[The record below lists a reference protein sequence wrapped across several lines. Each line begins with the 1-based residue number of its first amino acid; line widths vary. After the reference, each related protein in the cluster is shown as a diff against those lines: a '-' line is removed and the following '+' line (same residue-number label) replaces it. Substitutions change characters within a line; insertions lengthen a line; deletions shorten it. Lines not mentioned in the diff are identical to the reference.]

1 MIKIEDICEKISNNI
16 AQELNLDDDK
26 KSVINYGI
34 FAFIQI
40 VICIG
45 LVIVFGLI
53 FNVVIESLIVS
64 FTISILRKS
73 SGGVHASSPGRCAI
87 IGTITSVGM
96 GLISKYINVSLGLV
110 IFVGGVI
117 FIWSYYIIYKLAP
130 VDSIVKPIKSIE
142 KRTRLKKSSVMI
154 LSVYLIIIIAESLYF
169 YFMRNSSVL
178 VYALCIYMGMLW
190 QVFSLTKCGHLL
202 IRKLD
207 KLFKTIIEFKRR

>member
-1 MIKIEDICEKISNNI
+1 MIKIEEICEKISNNI

-26 KSVINYGI
+26 RSVMNYGI

-53 FNVVIESLIVS
+53 FNVVIEAVIVS

-73 SGGVHASSPGRCAI
+73 SGGVHASSPGRCAT

-130 VDSIVKPIKSIE
+130 VDSIAKPIKSIG
-142 KRTRLKKSSVMI
+142 KRIRLKKNSIVI
-154 LSVYLIIIIAESLYF
+154 LSVYLIIVINEFLYF
-169 YFMRNSSVL
+169 YFTKDSSAL
-178 VYALCIYMGMLW
+178 VYSLCIYMGILW
-190 QVFSLTKCGHLL
+190 QAFSLTKYGHLL
-202 IRKLD
+202 IEKLD
-207 KLFKTIIEFKRR
+207 KLFK